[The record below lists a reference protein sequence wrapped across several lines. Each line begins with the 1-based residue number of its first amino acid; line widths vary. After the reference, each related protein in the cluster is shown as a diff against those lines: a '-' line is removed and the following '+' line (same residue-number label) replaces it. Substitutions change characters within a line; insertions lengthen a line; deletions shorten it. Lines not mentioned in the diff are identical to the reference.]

1 MDYTQAKQRIE
12 ELKAIL
18 LENSR
23 KYYVENAPTMSD
35 FQYDSLMHEL
45 EALEAQ
51 FPDLATDDS
60 PARKV
65 GSDLESGFRK
75 YPHRYPMLSLGNTYS
90 IEEVEEFT
98 QRVTKSVDR
107 PFTYSVELKYDG
119 TAICL
124 TYRNGVLFRAL
135 TRGDGLK
142 GDDVTANARKIG
154 NIPHHLKGSGWP
166 EEFEIRGEVLMPY
179 ESFDRLNHE
188 RELAEEPL
196 FANPRNA
203 ANGSLKLQ
211 NPEEV
216 GKRGLFCVLY
226 HIPVGQVDFPTHD
239 AALSAAGQWGLPVAD
254 KRLVCGS
261 IQEIEAF
268 IAKWD
273 TERKALPYATDGIVI
288 KVNELDI
295 QADLGY
301 TAKSPRWA
309 VAYKYKAEQACTP
322 VL

>member
-1 MDYTQAKQRIE
+1 
-12 ELKAIL
+12 
-18 LENSR
+18 
-23 KYYVENAPTMSD
+23 
-35 FQYDSLMHEL
+35 
-45 EALEAQ
+45 
-51 FPDLATDDS
+51 
-60 PARKV
+60 
-65 GSDLESGFRK
+65 
-75 YPHRYPMLSLGNTYS
+75 MLSLGNTYS

-98 QRVTKSVDR
+98 QRVSKSIDR

-135 TRGDGLK
+135 TRGDGVK
-142 GDDVTANARKIG
+142 GDDVTANAKQIG
-154 NIPHHLKGSGWP
+154 NIPHRLKGSGWP
-166 EEFEIRGEVLMPY
+166 EEFEIRGEILMPY

-203 ANGSLKLQ
+203 ASGSLKLQ

-226 HIPVGQVDFPTHD
+226 HIPVGQVNFPTHD
-239 AALSAAGQWGLPVAD
+239 AALNAAGEWGLPVGD
-254 KRLVCGS
+254 KRLVCSS
-261 IQEIEAF
+261 IQEIETF

-295 QADLGY
+295 QAELGY
-301 TAKSPRWA
+301 TAKSPD
-309 VAYKYKAEQACTP
+309 CG
-322 VL
+322 